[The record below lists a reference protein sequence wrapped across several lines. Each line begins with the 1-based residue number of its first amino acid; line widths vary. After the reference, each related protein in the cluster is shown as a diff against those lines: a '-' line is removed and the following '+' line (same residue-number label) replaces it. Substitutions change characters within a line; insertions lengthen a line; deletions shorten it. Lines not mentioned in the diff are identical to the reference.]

1 MSKTVY
7 NDGAKGGYT
16 AKIRLQSGLI
26 FIVLVLLTIICL
38 LPIYILA
45 INSTRASADI
55 ASQGVA
61 ILPGSALLDNLKTLT
76 TNEYY
81 VKAFD
86 PLVGFR
92 NSIFLAA
99 ANTILGVFFSTLTAY
114 GLVVYDFKLR
124 GAATTFILAVMMVP
138 TQVVSTGFLQ
148 FMIELDL
155 HNSYW
160 PLVIPSIAAPAI
172 VFFMRQSMKSTFP
185 LDIVEAARI
194 DGCGE
199 FRTFLTIAIPMMKP
213 AIAVQSIFLFIQKWN
228 DYYMTSMILISNK
241 LEQRTIPMMV
251 NAVIGNDKT
260 PDFGVNYTTIAI
272 SIIPVV
278 IIYLLL
284 SKFII
289 AGVAL
294 GGVKE

>member
-7 NDGAKGGYT
+7 NDTAKGGYT
-16 AKIRLQSGLI
+16 AKIRLQSAGV
-26 FIVLVLLTIICL
+26 FLVLILLTLFCL
-38 LPIYILA
+38 VPLYVLA
-45 INSTRASADI
+45 INATRTSVEI
-55 ASQGVA
+55 QSQGAAFV
-61 ILPGSALLDNLKTLT
+61 PGSAFFDNMKVLT
-76 TNEYY
+76 TDAFYQ
-81 VKAFD
+81 KAFR
-86 PLVGFR
+86 PLIGFR
-92 NSIFLAA
+92 NSFFLAA
-99 ANTILGVFFSTLTAY
+99 ANTVLSVFFSTLTAY

-124 GAATTFILAVMMVP
+124 GPATTFILAVMMVP

-148 FMIELDL
+148 FMIQLGL

-160 PLVIPSIAAPAI
+160 PLTIPGIAAPAI

-213 AIAVQSIFLFIQKWN
+213 AIAVQSIFIFIQKWN
-228 DYYMTSMILISNK
+228 DYYTTSMILLSNR

-251 NAVIGNDKT
+251 KVVMSNDKS
-260 PDFGVNYTTIAI
+260 PDYGVNYLVIAL
-272 SIIPVV
+272 SVLPIIVV
-278 IIYLLL
+278 YLLL